1 MQTLKT
7 ITETVNL
14 KNKDI
19 AKYCGVSVE
28 SVRKWICGKDMPKP
42 KNKAKIIEFS
52 KGIIREEHF
61 TNTWNEY
68 RSEKN
73 QSIN

>member
-7 ITETVNL
+7 ITETLNL

-19 AKYCGVSVE
+19 STYCGVSVQ
-28 SVRKWICGKDMPKP
+28 SVGKWICGKASPKP
-42 KNKAKIIEFS
+42 KNKAKIIKFS

-68 RSEKN
+68 HNKDK
-73 QSIN
+73 QA

>member
-7 ITETVNL
+7 ITEALRIT
-14 KNKDI
+14 KKDI
-19 AKYCGVSVE
+19 AKHCKVSNQ
-28 SVRKWICGKDMPKP
+28 SADYWINGKFTPKP
-42 KNKAKIIEFS
+42 KNKAKIMELS

-68 RSEKN
+68 HNKDK
-73 QSIN
+73 QV

>member
-7 ITETVNL
+7 ITETLNL

-52 KGIIREEHF
+52 KDIITEEHF

-68 RSEKN
+68 RNKDKKV
-73 QSIN
+73 